1 MARIIWSLLMVGG
14 LNSETFLHI
23 SRDWKS
29 LSYRELFQIFY
40 GYSETNS
47 TLTNCVKVSI
57 MVQRKLS
64 CIYPG

>member
-1 MARIIWSLLMVGG
+1 MARIIWSLLMVDG

-47 TLTNCVKVSI
+47 TLPIV
-57 MVQRKLS
+57 
-64 CIYPG
+64 